1 MLIRRVARPLLAG
14 IFIFGGLGALRD
26 PKGHAELIGP
36 VVEPVLDGVA
46 GMIPVER
53 PPSAVTLV
61 QVDAGIKIGAG
72 VLLATG
78 KMPRLAATA
87 LTASLIPTTAL
98 GHRFWEMDDSGQ
110 RMNHQIQFL
119 KNLGLLGGLL
129 LAVADKPSQ
138 ARPAKR
144 TSAEL
149 SRRDATEGVGA
160 LSRRAGA
167 LSGQAADLAGKAG
180 ERLTKRTKRLR
191 VEAERLGAKAAKRA
205 EKAAKRAHKA
215 GKRAQKVSRKASRR
229 LRAQL

>member
-1 MLIRRVARPLLAG
+1 MLIRSVARPLLAG

-36 VVEPVLDGVA
+36 VLEPVLDEVA
-46 GMIPVER
+46 GVIPLER

-61 QVDAGIKIGAG
+61 KVDAGVKIGAG

-78 KMPRLAATA
+78 KMPRLAASA

-98 GHRFWEMDDSGQ
+98 GHRFWEMDDPEH

-129 LAVADKPSQ
+129 LAVTDKPSR
-138 ARPAKR
+138 ARPAA
-144 TSAEL
+144 TAEP
-149 SRRDATEGVGA
+149 SHRDVTEGVGV

-180 ERLTKRTKRLR
+180 ERLTKRTERLR
-191 VEAERLGAKAAKRA
+191 VEAEKLGAKAAKRA
-205 EKAAKRAHKA
+205 EKAAKRARKA
-215 GKRAQKVSRKASRR
+215 GKHAQKVGRKASKK